1 MVGRPAWDVDVPF
14 GYMCVFSTCSRW
26 ALWPSS
32 HALLGPGTTV
42 DVRGTRCAV
51 ESQYFSLDTDTK
63 EVGGERGRGIG
74 IRERNRAVEIMSSS
88 CDDRETEG
96 EGRER

>member
-32 HALLGPGTTV
+32 HALFGPGTTV
-42 DVRGTRCAV
+42 GVHGTRYTAH
-51 ESQYFSLDTDTK
+51 SQKVSPSLISITH
-63 EVGGERGRGIG
+63 EHGR
-74 IRERNRAVEIMSSS
+74 RRSEELK
-88 CDDRETEG
+88 
-96 EGRER
+96 